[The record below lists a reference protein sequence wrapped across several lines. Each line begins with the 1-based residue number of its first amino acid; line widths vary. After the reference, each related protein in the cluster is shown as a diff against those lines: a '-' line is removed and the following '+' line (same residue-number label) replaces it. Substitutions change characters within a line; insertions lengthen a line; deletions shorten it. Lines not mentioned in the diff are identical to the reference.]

1 MYTTTN
7 GANISSMYTTTA
19 AATMLQ
25 SNDIQHLQSILKTTR
40 LICGK
45 ILTPLLCTIG
55 FIANI
60 INIIILTR
68 EWMSSSTNV
77 YLTAVSVCDLL
88 YLLFSCL
95 FSLWIYREA
104 QEIALFAYC
113 ITFIH
118 GTANLFSNTTTWLTV
133 GFTLERYIAISSPM
147 LGRRLCTKRRARY
160 VVISIFIFSFTLTL
174 PDYFKNT
181 VEYREKV
188 SSSSQMNLSSTAPS
202 ASSASRMPSYSV
214 VHSRFNPFITKIGYD
229 YVNQTVFV
237 ILPMILLIIFN
248 SLLVRSVMQANH
260 NRRVLTKQTG
270 GNSNNITPT
279 KISLNSKKIKPIDS
293 DTNNS
298 NNNNNSGSKFLGKNG
313 GQQSNQEASTSH
325 MVPAI
330 VREALE
336 ASMRTTIEITSGIT
350 QSFRPTLQSTGLL
363 PMMNM
368 KRTKLGEQHRI
379 TLMLIAIVMAFVILQ
394 LPSMV
399 PTITNNLWNVGIV
412 QKTPYAEKCLSIYAN
427 ISNVLLIIN
436 AAMNFVFYSLFSA
449 KFRQTC
455 CMLLRNVTC
464 FKQYYKNKALHSQKD
479 SKDCHNNSNSNAND
493 KSWCSI
499 GRYRKKKEEEKGNKK
514 EALLMTTSNTGMLLR
529 SPTGSTKLTTLSSSN
544 R

>member
-1 MYTTTN
+1 
-7 GANISSMYTTTA
+7 MYTTTA
-19 AATMLQ
+19 AVTLLE
-25 SNDIQHLQSILKTTR
+25 SNDIQHLQYILKTTR

-188 SSSSQMNLSSTAPS
+188 SSNQMNLSSTVS
-202 ASSASRMPSYSV
+202 SSASMIPSYSV
-214 VHSRFNPFITKIGYD
+214 VHSRFNPFLTKIGYD

-279 KISLNSKKIKPIDS
+279 KISLNSKKIKSVDS
-293 DTNNS
+293 DTNNTTTNS
-298 NNNNNSGSKFLGKNG
+298 NNNNNGGKFLGKNI
-313 GQQSNQEASTSH
+313 GQQSSQEASTSH

-350 QSFRPTLQSTGLL
+350 QSFRPTIHSTGLL

-379 TLMLIAIVMAFVILQ
+379 TLMLISIVMAFVILQ

-412 QKTPYAEKCLSIYAN
+412 QRTPYAEKCLSIYAN

-499 GRYRKKKEEEKGNKK
+499 GRYRKKKLETVNKK
-514 EALLMTTSNTGMLLR
+514 ETVLMTRSNTGMLLR
-529 SPTGSTKLTTLSSSN
+529 SPTGSTKLTTLSSSH